1 MLIFQNME
9 KRLEKVAIIIKRN
22 KPEGLDLAKKL
33 IPWLDE
39 RGVEAIFDKDVIGAL
54 GISKGYSK
62 TEIHEIADLIIVL
75 GGDGTL
81 LSIARVAGKKSIPIL
96 GVNLGSLGFLTE
108 MTVDELFPILE
119 RILEGKYDLEERM
132 MLKASIYREGEKITE
147 YSALNDVVISKGSMA
162 RIIDLDTRIDD
173 NFLTLYRVDG
183 LIFSTPTGSTGYS
196 LAAAGPIVHPTL
208 KAIIIAPICPF
219 TLNNRP
225 IMIPEQSKVSV
236 TLKTENV
243 DYLLTMDGQV
253 AFALKEGDTIEIEKS
268 ESITKLVKSPYRDYY
283 EVLRTKLKWSGSR

>member
-1 MLIFQNME
+1 M
-9 KRLEKVAIIIKRN
+9 KKVAVIIKRN
-22 KPEGLDLAKKL
+22 KPEGIELAKEL
-33 IPWLDE
+33 VPWLGE
-39 RGVEAIFDKDVIGAL
+39 RGIDAIFDKEVVAAL
-54 GISKGYSK
+54 GLKKGYSK

-81 LSIARVAGKKSIPIL
+81 LSIARLAGKRSIPIL

-119 RILEGKYDLEERM
+119 RILEGKYDIEERM
-132 MLKASIYREGEKITE
+132 MLKASIFRQGEKITE

-162 RIIDLDTRIDD
+162 RIIDLDTRIND

-196 LAAAGPIVHPTL
+196 LAADGPIVHPTL

-225 IMIPEQSKVSV
+225 IMIPEQSKISV

-268 ESITKLVKSPYRDYY
+268 QSITKLIKSPYRDYF
-283 EVLRTKLKWSGSR
+283 EVLRTKLQWSGSR

>member
-1 MLIFQNME
+1 MKKI
-9 KRLEKVAIIIKRN
+9 AIIIKRN
-22 KPEGLDLAKKL
+22 KPEGLDLAREL
-33 IPWLDE
+33 IPWLSE
-39 RGVEAIFDKDVIGAL
+39 RGVEAIFDKEVVETLDIK
-54 GISKGYSK
+54 KGYSK
-62 TEIHEIADLIIVL
+62 TEIHQVADLIIVL

-81 LSIARVAGKKSIPIL
+81 LSIARVAGKNSTPIL

-132 MLKASIYREGEKITE
+132 MLKASIFRQGEKITE

-173 NFLTLYRVDG
+173 HFLTLYRVDG

-196 LAAAGPIVHPTL
+196 LAAAGPIVYPTL

-225 IMIPEQSKVSV
+225 IMIPEKSKISV

-268 ESITKLVKSPYRDYY
+268 DSITRLIKSPYRDYY
-283 EVLRTKLKWSGSR
+283 EVLRTKLQWSGSR

>member
-1 MLIFQNME
+1 MKKI
-9 KRLEKVAIIIKRN
+9 AIIIKRN
-22 KPEGLDLAKKL
+22 KPEGLGLAKEL
-33 IPWLDE
+33 IPWLKE
-39 RGVEAIFDKDVIGAL
+39 RGIEAVFDKEVIGPL
-54 GISKGYSK
+54 GIKKGYSK

-81 LSIARVAGKKSIPIL
+81 LSIARLAGKRSIPIL

-119 RILEGKYDLEERM
+119 RILESKYDLEERM
-132 MLKASIYREGEKITE
+132 MLKASIYRQGEKITE

-225 IMIPEQSKVSV
+225 IMIPDQSRISV

-268 ESITKLVKSPYRDYY
+268 ENLTKLIKSPYRDYY
-283 EVLRTKLKWSGSR
+283 EVLRTKLQWSGSR